1 MWLEYVSI
9 FAFGVAIGLVVYRFA
24 INKTPLTLE
33 SATTAIESVEPVAL
47 QIEKVIQIGANAA
60 EGYRKDGT
68 FSTTEEM
75 SSFVLNFVKEW
86 VPAARAIP
94 NKKIISF
101 IKSAALVSSALTNQI
116 AAAKATV
123 AETKV
128 RMVVAAALPPTPGR
142 IPGPPPET
150 PPVQPLI
157 GGMR

>member
-24 INKTPLTLE
+24 INKTPINLETLTTV
-33 SATTAIESVEPVAL
+33 ADSVEPVAL

-75 SSFVLNFVKEW
+75 SNFVLDFVKEW

-94 NKKIISF
+94 NKKIVSF

-123 AETKV
+123 AEAKV
-128 RMVVAAALPPTPGR
+128 VVAAATPPTPGR

-150 PPVQPLI
+150 PAPPSSMLERM
-157 GGMR
+157 G